1 MSSYTALKMTNK
13 HEIDRIIKEQV
24 NTVFEP
30 ENKQWFL
37 KDTLDGISVF
47 TDNDQVCIGT
57 SSTYISVTQA
67 AKISKQSWTA
77 DIN

>member
-1 MSSYTALKMTNK
+1 MTNK